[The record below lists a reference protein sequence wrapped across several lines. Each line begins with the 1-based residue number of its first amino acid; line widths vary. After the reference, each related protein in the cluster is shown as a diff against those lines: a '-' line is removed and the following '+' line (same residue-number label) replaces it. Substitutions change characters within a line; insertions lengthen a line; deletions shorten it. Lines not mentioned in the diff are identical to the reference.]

1 MLALVLHV
9 LGIGGEQWL
18 VLGSV
23 AEAAVSLGCQPG
35 GCCWCDFGFGCGR
48 LETADAYRGVAAVPV
63 CGIAGADREAAA
75 VQLQVYSAGPGRRAV
90 SRWAA
95 AVLLRA
101 LSVDGSVHAGPCR
114 GEATMWP
121 VLGSGVEAAVSPGCR
136 PGGCCCASGAVEAA
150 SQCRWAASRGAERC
164 SWAEKQ
170 CRWAVSRGACDSGV

>member
-1 MLALVLHV
+1 M
-9 LGIGGEQWL
+9 
-18 VLGSV
+18 LGSV

-121 VLGSGVEAAVSPGCR
+121 VLGSGVEAAVSPGCQ
-136 PGGCCCASGAVEAA
+136 PGGCCWCDFGFGCGRLETADAY
-150 SQCRWAASRGAERC
+150 RGA
-164 SWAEKQ
+164 
-170 CRWAVSRGACDSGV
+170 AVVQAFGVVGRRLPGHQFPGNVTLSLFELWV